1 MMCLLWKSQAYNKFG
16 LTSIHKIAFL
26 KSDMTNISI
35 DNTTSPRCMLKPLIT
50 IADLFPKGYKN
61 DFVWGP

>member
-50 IADLFPKGYKN
+50 IAD
-61 DFVWGP
+61 